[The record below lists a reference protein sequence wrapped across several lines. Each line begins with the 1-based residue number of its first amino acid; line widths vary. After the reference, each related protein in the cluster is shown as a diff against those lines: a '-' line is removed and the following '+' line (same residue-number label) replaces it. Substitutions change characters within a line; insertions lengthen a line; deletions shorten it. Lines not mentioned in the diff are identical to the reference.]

1 VSKNIHRESEDMEL
15 KNYLSHLKVNLVVAA
30 YTHCPVYWRDID
42 YIPDY
47 NKFYFIC
54 DGEGWLKIG
63 EQEFYP
69 KPGQLF
75 FMPAGIKQSYSTISD
90 DAFTKYWCHFTAKIG
105 DVNIYNFIKFPF
117 FIDVVNKKEIT
128 NLFLK
133 LISYYDSKELTSPLY
148 AQAILIELFARFIEN
163 VSIDNLCLYPSVSI
177 KKVDYILRYV
187 RNNIHENF
195 TIEQLAKMANFHPN
209 YFIRFFKK
217 HTGSSPI
224 SYINKMKMEKAKSL
238 LTARE
243 MNITEIAYSIGFN
256 DVYHFSKTFKRYTGF
271 SPTEF

>member
-1 VSKNIHRESEDMEL
+1 MEL

-90 DAFTKYWCHFTAKIG
+90 DTFTKYWCHFTAKIG

-148 AQAILIELFARFIEN
+148 AQAILIELFA
-163 VSIDNLCLYPSVSI
+163 L
-177 KKVDYILRYV
+177 
-187 RNNIHENF
+187 
-195 TIEQLAKMANFHPN
+195 
-209 YFIRFFKK
+209 
-217 HTGSSPI
+217 
-224 SYINKMKMEKAKSL
+224 
-238 LTARE
+238 
-243 MNITEIAYSIGFN
+243 
-256 DVYHFSKTFKRYTGF
+256 SKTIVCLSCCNPRLISLSRILLITVLNTFESF
-271 SPTEF
+271 IFPS